1 MTLSKTCILAGV
13 FGLFSLQAAYA
24 ASLDELYRDIIRSD
38 NRGYLPLFVKN
49 RHAPVTLADDED
61 FADYQAVKSSL
72 PEGTGTEVVNLSNN
86 YKNPT
91 ALAKARQLQWLK
103 TIAAVKANQ
112 VTPLELNDITTR
124 VKENDPK
131 ATEILAWMYTN
142 GVGVS
147 TDFIE
152 AFNLYKKAATLNVA
166 NAEKNALAVYKSM
179 NEEQRRFIKN
189 RSTLPQPL
197 SPAL

>member
-1 MTLSKTCILAGV
+1 MRLSKTFIFAGIL
-13 FGLFSLQAAYA
+13 GLFSLQTAYA

-49 RHAPVTLADDED
+49 RHTPVILTDED
-61 FADYQAVKSSL
+61 DFEGYEAVDMPL
-72 PEGTGTEVVNLSNN
+72 PDEVDINSVNLSNQYIN
-86 YKNPT
+86 HS
-91 ALAKARQLQWLK
+91 ALAKARQMQWLK

-112 VTPLELNDITTR
+112 VTPLELNDITSR

-152 AFNLYKKAATLNVA
+152 AFNLYKKAAALNVA

-189 RSTLPQPL
+189 GTTLPQPL
-197 SPAL
+197 

>member
-1 MTLSKTCILAGV
+1 MRLSKTCIFAGIL
-13 FGLFSLQAAYA
+13 GLLSIHTAYA

-49 RHAPVTLADDED
+49 RHTPVLLTDDDD
-61 FADYQAVKSSL
+61 FEGYENVDMPL
-72 PEGTGTEVVNLSNN
+72 PDELNVNSVNLSNPIN
-86 YKNPT
+86 HS
-91 ALAKARQLQWLK
+91 ALAKARHLQWLK

-179 NEEQRRFIKN
+179 NEEQRRLIKN
-189 RSTLPQPL
+189 SSMLPQPL
-197 SPAL
+197 

>member
-1 MTLSKTCILAGV
+1 MRLSKTWILASV
-13 FGLFSLQAAYA
+13 FGLFSLQTAYA

-49 RHAPVTLADDED
+49 RHAPVLLSDDDD
-61 FADYQAVKSSL
+61 FEGYQAVSPSL
-72 PEGTGTEVVNLSNN
+72 PNNLDKETINLSNK
-86 YKNPT
+86 YQNPT

-103 TIAAVKANQ
+103 TIAAIKANQ
-112 VTPLELNDITTR
+112 VTPVELNDITTR

-152 AFNLYKKAATLNVA
+152 AFNLYKKAATLNVV
-166 NAEKNALAVYKSM
+166 NAEKNALSVYKAM

-189 RSTLPQPL
+189 RSTLLQPL
-197 SPAL
+197 SPTL